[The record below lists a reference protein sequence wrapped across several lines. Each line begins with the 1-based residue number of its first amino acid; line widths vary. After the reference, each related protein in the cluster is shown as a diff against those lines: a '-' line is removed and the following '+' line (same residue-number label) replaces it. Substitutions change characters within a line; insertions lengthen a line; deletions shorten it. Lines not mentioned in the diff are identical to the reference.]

1 MYSLGPLVIGGT
13 MVALPD
19 AVFKLLNDR
28 ASSKILG
35 TRTSKNDVH
44 MINVGGAGAV
54 DPETIFVGEIFMKA
68 TGENLKLAKKEGTK
82 ASLLVSRGPESY
94 EVRCCVKDHVTS
106 GPMFDKM
113 KETFAAMKF
122 DLKGLWLLKP
132 EEVWNESPT
141 WDAGRK
147 MV

>member
-1 MYSLGPLVIGGT
+1 MA
-13 MVALPD
+13 ALPQN
-19 AVFKLLNDR
+19 VMTVLNDR
-28 ASSKILG
+28 TASKILG
-35 TRTSKNDVH
+35 TKSSKGDVH
-44 MINVGGAGAV
+44 LINVGGCGAV

-68 TGENLKLAKKEGTK
+68 TGENLRLAKQQGSK
-82 ASLLVSRGPESY
+82 ASLLASKGPESY
-94 EVRCCVKDHVTS
+94 EIRCSVKDYVTS

-132 EEVWNESPT
+132 EEIWNESPT
-141 WDAGRK
+141 WDSGRR

>member
-1 MYSLGPLVIGGT
+1 
-13 MVALPD
+13 MVALTQNVM
-19 AVFKLLNDR
+19 ALLNDR
-28 ASSKILG
+28 AASKILG
-35 TRTSKNDVH
+35 TRTAKNDVH
-44 MINVGGAGAV
+44 IINVGGAGAV

-68 TGENLKLAKKEGTK
+68 SSENLTLAKKEKTR
-82 ASLLVSRGPESY
+82 ASLLVSKGPESY
-94 EVRCCVKDHVTS
+94 EIRCSVKDRVTS

-132 EEVWNESPT
+132 EEIWNESPT

-147 MV
+147 IA

>member
-1 MYSLGPLVIGGT
+1 
-13 MVALPD
+13 
-19 AVFKLLNDR
+19 
-28 ASSKILG
+28 
-35 TRTSKNDVH
+35 
-44 MINVGGAGAV
+44 V

-68 TGENLKLAKKEGTK
+68 TGENLQHAKKEGTR
-82 ASLLVSRGPESY
+82 SSMLVSKGMQSY
-94 EVRCCVKDHVTS
+94 EVRCSVKDHVTS

-132 EEVWNESPT
+132 EEIWNESPT

-147 MV
+147 MA

>member
-1 MYSLGPLVIGGT
+1 MYSLYLPKNGGT
-13 MVALPD
+13 MVKLPD

-28 ASSKILG
+28 ASNKILG
-35 TRTSKNDVH
+35 TRMKNNDVH
-44 MINVGGAGAV
+44 IINVGGAGAV

-68 TGENLKLAKKEGTK
+68 TGENLNLAKKEGTK

-94 EVRCCVKDHVTS
+94 EIRCSIKDHVTS

-132 EEVWNESPT
+132 EEVWNESPA
-141 WDAGRK
+141 WDSGRK